1 MSLEKITVE
10 IESSYTN
17 TTCCHLWFLQGQLS
31 VLFSPKQNSS
41 RFEAVYIQVQKK
53 EVSKYPCLLKTL
65 YIKESW
71 KNWRQFTLKEVITV
85 LRK

>member
-17 TTCCHLWFLQGQLS
+17 TTCCHLWFLQGQLP
-31 VLFSPKQNSS
+31 VLISPKQNSS